1 MLITLVAKSQTLIN
15 SIGIPVTENFNSLT
29 SSNTV
34 TSWVQNSTLTSWYAY
49 EMDPYNKPI
58 DYSGDS
64 GTGTIGRLY
73 SYGRALRSE
82 RAFGSLCSSS
92 NDSIVFGWRLKNIT
106 GVRIDSIKIS
116 YTGEQWRRTAGTAAN
131 KLLFFY
137 KIASSIA
144 SIDSVM
150 IRNLTSYGFTYFPNL
165 DFSSPQIGTTTS
177 ALNGNDVANSKYLS
191 QTIAISIAAGEEIML
206 LWLDDD
212 EAGNDH
218 GLAIDNISVT
228 LLINPDKVPLVS
240 IDEIKQLDTSG
251 INLNQ
256 YKKVEIRGIVYGI
269 NYETSGLKFV
279 IRDSSNGIVVYSV
292 FKNFGYNV
300 NEGDSLHIIGKVSQK
315 GGLTMILADTIFK
328 KYKSKMTLK
337 TPSSINFPDEKHEA
351 DLVKITN
358 LKLFQNI
365 TKWPRDGF
373 VKFLKGTDTI
383 SVFIDKETNIDSI
396 EIPLALSFSITGF
409 VFQSSKSPK
418 LNDGYF
424 IVPRDLKDVQ
434 FVLPPTVSFVKKYLA
449 ILENDTASV
458 ELKISNSNAN
468 ITSVIIDK
476 KGGTANFNS
485 DYMANLPLTINFP
498 SLSDLN
504 QSLKIPLVNDVFDEP
519 DKTLEL
525 VIKTINND
533 GGILSDSIMTI
544 SIKDNDNPFYPIK
557 FASKI
562 NSLGIPDSNNVKVQ
576 VQGIVY
582 GINYRPAGLQFT
594 VRDSTGGMGVFNP
607 VGNFGYE
614 VIEGDEI
621 LVSGTVSHFRGLTQ
635 LILIDTV
642 LKING
647 NLLLKSP
654 VEVYH
659 LDEFSESNL
668 VKIRGLSWAQPKPAK
683 WLANST
689 YKFTNAKDT
698 FLVKIDGD
706 INLAETATPMYEMLN
721 ITGIGSQVST
731 FSIGPFLDGYL
742 LYPRYSSDIEKQE
755 IQTSLQ
761 KIQTNFAS
769 VYPNPSNGNFEI
781 ISHKPINA
789 IGIISAMGE
798 TILNSKIPNMIQ
810 KSLNLNLPKGIYL
823 LKIVSENDIVYKRI
837 MIK

>member
-1 MLITLVAKSQTLIN
+1 
-15 SIGIPVTENFNSLT
+15 
-29 SSNTV
+29 
-34 TSWVQNSTLTSWYAY
+34 
-49 EMDPYNKPI
+49 
-58 DYSGDS
+58 
-64 GTGTIGRLY
+64 
-73 SYGRALRSE
+73 
-82 RAFGSLCSSS
+82 
-92 NDSIVFGWRLKNIT
+92 
-106 GVRIDSIKIS
+106 
-116 YTGEQWRRTAGTAAN
+116 
-131 KLLFFY
+131 
-137 KIASSIA
+137 
-144 SIDSVM
+144 
-150 IRNLTSYGFTYFPNL
+150 
-165 DFSSPQIGTTTS
+165 
-177 ALNGNDVANSKYLS
+177 
-191 QTIAISIAAGEEIML
+191 ML